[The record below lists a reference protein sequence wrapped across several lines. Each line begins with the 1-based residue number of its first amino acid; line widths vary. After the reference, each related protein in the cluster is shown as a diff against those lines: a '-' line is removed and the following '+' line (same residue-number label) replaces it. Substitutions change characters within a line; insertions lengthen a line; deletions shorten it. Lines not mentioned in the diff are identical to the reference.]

1 MNFLEA
7 VNELLIIEGIISGD
21 DDEISSFSDSQHVIS
36 TKLAKRA
43 VQQELASLIADQVI
57 PYERETATLTTVVG
71 TRTYALA
78 TGFTR
83 FRGTPNPY
91 LWEIDDA
98 GDAVGPFV
106 KEFPG
111 GEESLIRTY
120 FQYTVHQ
127 AKPIYWYWVGGSEL
141 TIGLYP
147 IPDVAYKYRYYY
159 EKDVSVSSETDT
171 MPFVTNTQSQQ
182 FVQLAARKFK
192 YLRLSAQEREVFF
205 PEGVERDDVLLS
217 NRAILNDLLTHKQS
231 PKRYG
236 RRYGR
241 NEVFRRDQ
249 RT

>member
-7 VNELLIIEGIISGD
+7 VNELLIIEGIIAGD
-21 DDEISSFSDSQHVIS
+21 DDEISGFSDSQHVIS

-43 VQQELASLIADQVI
+43 VQQELASLVADQVI
-57 PYERETATLTTVVG
+57 PYERETGELTTVIG
-71 TRTYALA
+71 TRVYTLA

-83 FRGTPNPY
+83 FRESSPV
-91 LWEIDDA
+91 LWEIDAA

-106 KEFPG
+106 KEWPG
-111 GEESLIRTY
+111 GEESLIRSY

-127 AKPIYWYWVGGSEL
+127 AKPIYWYWVGGSA
-141 TIGLYP
+141 TRIGLYP
-147 IPDVAYKYRYYY
+147 IPDVAYLYRYYY
-159 EKDVSVSSETDT
+159 EGDIAVTSETDSL
-171 MPFVTNTQSQQ
+171 PFVTSTQAQQ

-192 YLRLSAQEREVFF
+192 YLRLSAQEREAYF
-205 PEGVERDDVLLS
+205 PQGVERDDVLLN
-217 NRAILNDLLTHKQS
+217 NRAILNDLLNHKQA

-241 NEVFRRDQ
+241 DEILRRDQ

>member
-1 MNFLEA
+1 MDFLAA
-7 VNELLIIEGIISGD
+7 VNELLILEGIISGD

-36 TKLAKRA
+36 TKLAKLA
-43 VQQELASLIADQVI
+43 VEQELASLVADQVI
-57 PYERETATLTTVVG
+57 PYERTTGTLTTVIG
-71 TRTYALA
+71 TRVYTLA

-83 FRGTPNPY
+83 FRESSPH

-111 GEESLIRTY
+111 GEENIIRTY
-120 FQYTVHQ
+120 FQYTAQ
-127 AKPIYWYWVGGSEL
+127 QGKPLYWYWVGGSTL
-141 TIGLYP
+141 QIGLFP
-147 IPDVAYKYRYYY
+147 IPNVAFKYRYYY
-159 EKDVSVSSETDT
+159 ESDVSVTSEIDDL
-171 MPFVTNTQSQQ
+171 PFVTATQAKQ

-192 YLRLSAQEREVFF
+192 FLRLSPQEREAFF
-205 PEGVERDDVLLS
+205 PQGVERDDVLLN
-217 NRAILNDLLTHKQS
+217 NRAILNDLLNHKQV

-241 NEVFRRDQ
+241 DEVFRRDQ